1 MTVATA
7 KLIVRA
13 EAASVGRTWG
23 VLGLSRGVSGG
34 VGGLFLAQFEIG
46 GDALKKRK
54 AKNVEMQQKT
64 SWKGCEKLDE

>member
-1 MTVATA
+1 M
-7 KLIVRA
+7 
-13 EAASVGRTWG
+13 
-23 VLGLSRGVSGG
+23 RGTRVKPGSLRGG

-54 AKNVEMQQKT
+54 AKNVEMQQKI